1 MRKIILL
8 CFVSALSL
16 YGAAVPS
23 ANEILASVRM
33 IEARQQIDLQGQLRE
48 NDIVIPFRLIQN
60 GPLIRY
66 SFTNPDEVLQ
76 LRLGQNSSRLD
87 LVTDTGTEK
96 FAAEKLSQKI
106 RGTSL
111 TYEDL
116 AFKFLYW
123 QSARILGEENVRTR
137 NCWKLQLRAPSRESQ
152 YSNVLLWID
161 KASGALMRMEGYDW
175 NAQLVKRFEAVSAQK
190 IDNRWFLKQMRI
202 EELQP
207 GTNHAQAVTNKRVRF
222 LRLIR
227 RGVTTRADC
236 PNRLICDHRFLQFF
250 RGQAGEAAAHLDRQD
265 FFDVAFVALLK
276 RFAYAH
282 DWTQA
287 CFVGSAHFEVYNFVS
302 LAKQAAPC

>member
-8 CFVSALSL
+8 YFVSALSI
-16 YGAAVPS
+16 YGAPAPS

-48 NDIVIPFRLIQN
+48 NDLVIPFRLIQN

-87 LVTDTGTEK
+87 LVTETGPEK
-96 FAAEKLSQKI
+96 FAAEKLNQKI

-123 QSARILGEENVRTR
+123 QTARVLGEENVRTR

-161 KASGALMRMEGYDW
+161 KASGALMRMEGHDW
-175 NAQLVKRFEAVSAQK
+175 NAQIVKRFEVVSAQK

-207 GTNHAQAVTNKRVRF
+207 GTNHAQSRTYLEIK
-222 LRLIR
+222 
-227 RGVTTRADC
+227 
-236 PNRLICDHRFLQFF
+236 
-250 RGQAGEAAAHLDRQD
+250 
-265 FFDVAFVALLK
+265 K
-276 RFAYAH
+276 
-282 DWTQA
+282 
-287 CFVGSAHFEVYNFVS
+287 
-302 LAKQAAPC
+302 

>member
-8 CFVSALSL
+8 YFVSALSIS
-16 YGAAVPS
+16 GAPVPS

-66 SFTNPDEVLQ
+66 SFINPDEVLQ

-87 LVTDTGTEK
+87 LITDTGTEK
-96 FAAEKLSQKI
+96 FAAKKLNQKI

-123 QSARILGEENVRTR
+123 QTARVLGEENVRTR

-161 KASGALMRMEGYDW
+161 KTSGALMRMEGYDW
-175 NAQLVKRFEAVSAQK
+175 NAQIVKRFEVVSAQK

-207 GTNHAQAVTNKRVRF
+207 GTNHAQSRTYLEIK
-222 LRLIR
+222 
-227 RGVTTRADC
+227 
-236 PNRLICDHRFLQFF
+236 
-250 RGQAGEAAAHLDRQD
+250 
-265 FFDVAFVALLK
+265 K
-276 RFAYAH
+276 
-282 DWTQA
+282 
-287 CFVGSAHFEVYNFVS
+287 
-302 LAKQAAPC
+302 

>member
-1 MRKIILL
+1 MRYNDEARMTNDKTSSNTQMTNVRSGPFLL
-8 CFVSALSL
+8 SFRRRHSFVIRHSSFVIWFAFATLPIF
-16 YGAAVPS
+16 GQPAPS
-23 ANEILASVRM
+23 AQQILASVRM

-48 NDIVIPFRLIQN
+48 NDLVIPFRLIQN

-87 LVTDTGTEK
+87 LVSDTGTEK
-96 FAAEKLSQKI
+96 FAGGKLNQKI

-123 QSARILGEENVRTR
+123 QTARVLGEENVRTR

-175 NAQLVKRFEAVSAQK
+175 NAQIVKRFEVVSAQK

-207 GTNHAQAVTNKRVRF
+207 GTNHAQSRTYLEIK
-222 LRLIR
+222 
-227 RGVTTRADC
+227 
-236 PNRLICDHRFLQFF
+236 
-250 RGQAGEAAAHLDRQD
+250 
-265 FFDVAFVALLK
+265 K
-276 RFAYAH
+276 
-282 DWTQA
+282 
-287 CFVGSAHFEVYNFVS
+287 
-302 LAKQAAPC
+302 

>member
-1 MRKIILL
+1 M
-8 CFVSALSL
+8 VGLSVGPTL
-16 YGAAVPS
+16 QLFIASTIFPPMPTHGEDPPS
-23 ANEILASVRM
+23 AQQILASVRM
-33 IEARQQIDLQGQLRE
+33 IEARQQIDLQGQLRK
-48 NDIVIPFRLIQN
+48 NDIVIPFHLTQN

-96 FAAEKLSQKI
+96 FTAGKLNQRI

-116 AFKFLYW
+116 AFTFLYW
-123 QSARILGEENVRTR
+123 QTARVLGEENVRTR

-152 YSNVLLWID
+152 YSNVLLWVD

-175 NAQLVKRFEAVSAQK
+175 NAQLAKRFEVVSAQK

-207 GTNHAQAVTNKRVRF
+207 GTNHVQSRTYLEIK
-222 LRLIR
+222 
-227 RGVTTRADC
+227 
-236 PNRLICDHRFLQFF
+236 
-250 RGQAGEAAAHLDRQD
+250 
-265 FFDVAFVALLK
+265 K
-276 RFAYAH
+276 
-282 DWTQA
+282 
-287 CFVGSAHFEVYNFVS
+287 
-302 LAKQAAPC
+302 

>member
-8 CFVSALSL
+8 YFVSALSIS
-16 YGAAVPS
+16 GAPVPS

-33 IEARQQIDLQGQLRE
+33 IEARQQIDLQGQLRQ
-48 NDIVIPFRLIQN
+48 NDLLIPFRLIQN

-87 LVTDTGTEK
+87 FVTDTGTEK
-96 FAAEKLSQKI
+96 FATGKLSQKI

-123 QSARILGEENVRTR
+123 QAARVLGEENVRTR

-161 KASGALMRMEGYDW
+161 KTSGALMRMEGYDW
-175 NAQLVKRFEAVSAQK
+175 NAQLAKRFEVVSAQK
-190 IDNRWFLKQMRI
+190 IEGRWFLKQMRV
-202 EELQP
+202 EEFQP
-207 GTNHAQAVTNKRVRF
+207 GTSHV
-222 LRLIR
+222 
-227 RGVTTRADC
+227 
-236 PNRLICDHRFLQFF
+236 
-250 RGQAGEAAAHLDRQD
+250 
-265 FFDVAFVALLK
+265 
-276 RFAYAH
+276 
-282 DWTQA
+282 
-287 CFVGSAHFEVYNFVS
+287 
-302 LAKQAAPC
+302 LARTYLEIKK

>member
-8 CFVSALSL
+8 YFVSALSI
-16 YGAAVPS
+16 YGAPVPS

-48 NDIVIPFRLIQN
+48 NDLVIPFRLIQN

-87 LVTDTGTEK
+87 LVTETGPEK
-96 FAAEKLSQKI
+96 FAAEKLNQKI

-123 QSARILGEENVRTR
+123 QTARVLGEENVRTR

-175 NAQLVKRFEAVSAQK
+175 KAQLAKRFEVVSAQK

-207 GTNHAQAVTNKRVRF
+207 GTKHAQSRTYLEIKKY
-222 LRLIR
+222 
-227 RGVTTRADC
+227 G
-236 PNRLICDHRFLQFF
+236 
-250 RGQAGEAAAHLDRQD
+250 
-265 FFDVAFVALLK
+265 
-276 RFAYAH
+276 
-282 DWTQA
+282 TQ
-287 CFVGSAHFEVYNFVS
+287 GHER
-302 LAKQAAPC
+302 